1 MKRIPQSA
9 MDGNDSIVGQSP
21 FSMDTMLQSSLRRRL
36 SSPGPSENTK
46 ADNKAIELA
55 NKTRE
60 LLGKQLEGCRDL
72 LIGYLVEHLIHSKVH
87 NFFMRLKYFLSIWI
101 KHLQ

>member
-1 MKRIPQSA
+1 MKRVPQSA
-9 MDGNDSIVGQSP
+9 MDCNDSIVGQSP

-55 NKTRE
+55 NKNRE
-60 LLGKQLEGCRDL
+60 HLGKQLEGCRDL
-72 LIGYLVEHLIHSKVH
+72 LIGYLV
-87 NFFMRLKYFLSIWI
+87 
-101 KHLQ
+101 Q

>member
-1 MKRIPQSA
+1 
-9 MDGNDSIVGQSP
+9 
-21 FSMDTMLQSSLRRRL
+21 MDTMLQSSLRRRL

-55 NKTRE
+55 NKNRE

-72 LIGYLVEHLIHSKVH
+72 LIGYLVH
-87 NFFMRLKYFLSIWI
+87 
-101 KHLQ
+101 

>member
-1 MKRIPQSA
+1 
-9 MDGNDSIVGQSP
+9 MDCNDSLAGQSP

-55 NKTRE
+55 NKARE

-72 LIGYLVEHLIHSKVH
+72 LIGYLVELSLYKFTILII
-87 NFFMRLKYFLSIWI
+87 MFL
-101 KHLQ
+101 